1 MQAIESSASML
12 TYHDFVASR
21 YHPVHLH
28 FKSDMPATDYFNN
41 LATILESI
49 YKWLISVN

>member
-12 TYHDFVASR
+12 THHDFVASPYR
-21 YHPVHLH
+21 SVNLR

-49 YKWLISVN
+49 YK